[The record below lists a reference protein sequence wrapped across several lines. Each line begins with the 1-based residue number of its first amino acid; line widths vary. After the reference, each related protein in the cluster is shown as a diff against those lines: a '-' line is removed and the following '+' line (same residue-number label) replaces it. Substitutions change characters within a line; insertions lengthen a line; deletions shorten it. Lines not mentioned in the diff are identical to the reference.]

1 MKNRK
6 KFRGRHKFI
15 CDIDGMEYYSE
26 DKRIRWDG
34 AICHKDN
41 IESRHPQDLIKA
53 VKEDISVKNPRPEGP
68 DRFVVRT
75 DENDVPKVALGPTNA
90 DTETASLN
98 LGLSEAQAALIDQSL
113 VLK

>member
-1 MKNRK
+1 
-6 KFRGRHKFI
+6 
-15 CDIDGMEYYSE
+15 MEYYSE
-26 DKRIRWDG
+26 DKRVRWDG

-68 DRFVVRT
+68 DRFT
-75 DENDVPKVALGPTNA
+75 PDKADVMGPTNA